1 MEVTVQV
8 LLYGWKQIVDITFT
22 SCRDATLYS
31 IVEELHLDSAPILCC
46 RVHGEQY
53 GLETPLSAL
62 IDFEENYV
70 CVEIDVL
77 DFF

>member
-1 MEVTVQV
+1 
-8 LLYGWKQIVDITFT
+8 
-22 SCRDATLYS
+22 LYS

-53 GLETPLSAL
+53 ALDTPLSAL
-62 IDFEENYV
+62 IDFQENYI